1 MIEERKGCD
10 AGLGLGLGLGKQPLH
25 KEEGKSMIKI
35 MVEALQNVRK
45 NTNTDIYIT
54 SEQNLN
60 CS

>member
-10 AGLGLGLGLGKQPLH
+10 ANLGLGLGRKPLH
-25 KEEGKSMIKI
+25 KEEGKLMIKI

-45 NTNTDIYIT
+45 NTNTNIYIT